1 MMGIIKQV
9 MEIGNRM
16 NSDNASLKEAL
27 LESTQVAVTDEDL
40 PEGVSRLI
48 YNHTIT
54 KTSLGEDIF
63 RVSKSTYLKRIT
75 QAIEDGVISEPIFHN
90 RSHLFTLAQVHQL
103 MLHYDFERFTDN
115 YNSTVVAIKNYK
127 GGTGKS
133 TTTVTIAMAT
143 ALDLDL
149 NARVCI
155 VDLDPQGSAARG
167 IINVKNEQDELFIT
181 IADLACAE
189 YEDDSE
195 VAQLLENG
203 NLLEDIVR
211 AAPFST
217 HIPNLDVV
225 TAFPTDEKFTDLY
238 WELNDKEK
246 RDELLTYFSSK
257 ILPILKAEY
266 DIIYLDLP
274 PQNSPITWAAAEAT
288 DMIITPITPRTYDY
302 ASTTSFMLTLSYV
315 LQALPSKG
323 SNIKWLKILPVNYS
337 ENNRQERKTFDR
349 LLRTV
354 GSDMFTTPIKHSPLF
369 LEAASMNRTIFDIR
383 KTESTCTSLQYE
395 TACSSVR
402 EVYSNFINELKV
414 IAAKR

>member
-1 MMGIIKQV
+1 MNIIDKII
-9 MEIGNRM
+9 EIGNCM
-16 NSDNASLKEAL
+16 NSDSTSLKEAL

-40 PEGVSRLI
+40 PDGVSRLI

-75 QAIEDGVISEPIFHN
+75 QAIDNGVISEPIFHN

-103 MLHYDFERFTDN
+103 MDHYEFEKFSDN
-115 YNSTVVAIKNYK
+115 YNSTVVGIKNYK

-133 TTTVTIAMAT
+133 TTTVTLAMAT

-149 NARVCI
+149 NAKVCI

-167 IINVKNEQDELFIT
+167 IINVQHEQDELFIT

-189 YEDDSE
+189 HEQDGE

-203 NLLEDIVR
+203 NLFEDIVR

-246 RDELLTYFSSK
+246 RDELLTYFARK
-257 ILPILKAEY
+257 VLPILKLEY

-274 PQNSPITWAAAEAT
+274 PQNSPITWSAAEAT
-288 DMIITPITPRTYDY
+288 DMIITPVTPRTYDY
-302 ASTTSFMLTLSYV
+302 ASTTSFMLTLADV
-315 LQALPSKG
+315 LQSLPSKG
-323 SNIKWLKILPVNYS
+323 ENIKWLRVLPVNYS

-349 LLRTV
+349 LLRAV
-354 GSDMFTTPIKHSPLF
+354 GGHMFTTPIKHSPLF

-383 KTESTCTSLQYE
+383 KTESSCTALQYE
-395 TACSSVR
+395 NACSSVKD
-402 EVYSNFINELKV
+402 VYRNFISELKV
-414 IAAKR
+414 IAAK